1 MRKLK
6 KIVALLMTAAIALGT
21 TMTSMAASWQLDSIG
36 WWWQNDD
43 GSYPTNSWQWLD
55 GNGDGVAECYYFDGN
70 GYMLANTTT
79 PDGYQVNADGAW
91 VELGIVRTRP
101 AETPTPIETSENGTI
116 PSGYN
121 EDGISNIV
129 IDMLEHTRAENA
141 KYGESSVMDFGGN
154 TYILYSNYGFAAT
167 YHGLEGTE
175 SKKPLDVNTY
185 GDNISTKLFNAAPM
199 TGNVEQDYNQLKN
212 QGYSVTTNGGSTCVD
227 CNKYEVLLDNNNAE
241 AYIKFDFR

>member
-1 MRKLK
+1 MK
-6 KIVALLMTAAIALGT
+6 KGYLMAALAAAISLGSV
-21 TMTSMAASWQLDSIG
+21 MTSFAGWQLDTNG
-36 WWWQNDD
+36 YWWQNDD

-101 AETPTPIETSENGTI
+101 AETPTPIETSENGSI

-141 KYGESSVMDFGGN
+141 KYGESRTDDAGGD
-154 TYILYSNYGFAAT
+154 TYVFYDNYGLRAT
-167 YHGLEGTE
+167 YFGLTGTE
-175 SKKPLDVNTY
+175 SLKPEEIYSASATNIFTYAPLTGDYKK
-185 GDNISTKLFNAAPM
+185 
-199 TGNVEQDYNQLKN
+199 DYNELKN
-212 QGYSVTTNGGSTCVD
+212 NGFDVTTNGGSA
-227 CNKYEVLLDNNNAE
+227 EVLCGKYGLHLHATSKNAK
-241 AYIKFDFR
+241 AFIRFDYR